1 MRLDVCCAQEER
13 DEKPAVAAALIYA
26 IEWQFHGISWGFH
39 GMELNSMGFYGN
51 SIGLDL
57 VGISWALSGI

>member
-1 MRLDVCCAQEER
+1 MRLDVCCAQEES
-13 DEKPAVAAALIYA
+13 DKEPAVTAALIYA

-39 GMELNSMGFYGN
+39 GMELNSMGFHGN
-51 SIGLDL
+51 SIGLDS